1 MGTLTCCS
9 AAIVVDRIGCFVIHI
24 NDQGADGTESGG
36 EEIIDFQIQRTRPMW
51 PYRTSGLIDF
61 VEGREVEVDA
71 IWREPLRRAQA
82 AGVSAPHLGKLL
94 AGIEQRLAR
103 A

>member
-1 MGTLTCCS
+1 VLLASIDTENELRALMKEVV
-9 AAIVVDRIGCFVIHI
+9 AAAKALGH
-24 NDQGADGTESGG
+24 ELG
-36 EEIIDFQIQRTRPMW
+36 EEVIDFHIERTRPMGS
-51 PYRTSGLIDF
+51 YRTSSMIDF

-82 AGVSAPHLGKLL
+82 AGVSAPHLEKLL
-94 AGIEQRLAR
+94 ARIEQRLIR